1 MSAPM
6 SPSVGLPA
14 SPPGASAADWLV
26 LCKPRLNTMVVATT
40 LGGAWLGSG
49 GTAPPLLLVHAVL
62 GTALTACGASALN
75 MVLER
80 RTDALM
86 ERTRNR
92 PLPTGRLR
100 PAEAILFGTVLS
112 GTGLAWLA
120 LGTNLLATVLAAVTL
135 VTYLFVYTP
144 MKFRSASNTLVG
156 AVPGAVPP
164 MIGWAAVDHVHGL
177 DAGAWVLFGVLYLWQ
192 IPHFLSIAWLYRED
206 YRRAGLVMLPGIDD
220 DGAAAG
226 RHAVTYAVFLVPVSL
241 FAVVT
246 GLAGPWYAAGAVLLG
261 AGFIAASVRFAR
273 ERTDARARRLLH
285 ASLLYL
291 PLLFLCMGLDRVHRP

>member
-1 MSAPM
+1 VSAPRA
-6 SPSVGLPA
+6 G
-14 SPPGASAADWLV
+14 SADLALEHPRAAAGDWIV
-26 LCKPRLNTMVVATT
+26 LCKLRLNSMVVATT
-40 LGGAWLGSG
+40 FGGAWLGSG
-49 GTAPPLLLVHAVL
+49 GKAPVSLLVSAVA

-92 PLPTGRLR
+92 PIPAGRIQ
-100 PAEAILFGTVLS
+100 PAEAALFGAILS
-112 GTGLAWLA
+112 AGGLAWLA
-120 LGTNLLATVLAAVTL
+120 LGTNLLAASLAVLTL
-135 VTYLFVYTP
+135 ATYLLVYTP

-164 MIGWAAVDHVHGL
+164 MIGWAAAGNGL

-206 YRRAGLVMLPGIDD
+206 YRRAGLVMLPGLDR

-226 RHAVTYAVFLVPVSL
+226 RHAALYAAALGLVSL
-241 FAVVT
+241 FAPAA
-246 GLAGPWYAAGAVLLG
+246 GLAGGWYAAAAVLLG
-261 AGFIAASVRFAR
+261 SAFLAAAVSFAR
-273 ERTDARARRLLH
+273 SRTDGRARRLLH
-285 ASLLYL
+285 ASLAYL
-291 PLLFLCMGLDRVHRP
+291 PLLFLCMGLDRGR

>member
-1 MSAPM
+1 MA
-6 SPSVGLPA
+6 PSVRLDA

-26 LCKPRLNTMVVATT
+26 LCKPRLNSMVVATT

-49 GTAPPLLLVHAVL
+49 GRAEALLLVHAVA

-100 PAEAILFGTVLS
+100 PAEAVLFGTILS
-112 GTGLAWLA
+112 GAGLAWLA
-120 LGTNLLATVLAAVTL
+120 LGTNLLATALAAATL
-135 VTYLFVYTP
+135 VIYLFVYTP
-144 MKFRSASNTLVG
+144 LKFRSASNTLVG

-164 MIGWAAVDHVHGL
+164 MIGWAAAGNGL
-177 DAGAWVLFGVLYLWQ
+177 GAGAWVLFGVLYLWQ

-206 YRRAGLVMLPGIDD
+206 YRRAGLVMLPGIDG
-220 DGAAAG
+220 DGASAG
-226 RHAVTYAVFLVPVSL
+226 RHSVLYAVSLLPVSL
-241 FAVVT
+241 FAFVT
-246 GLAGPWYAAGAVLLG
+246 GLAGPRYAAGAAVLGL
-261 AGFIAASVRFAR
+261 AFIAVTVRFAR

-291 PLLFLCMGLDRVHRP
+291 PLLFLCMGLDRGPRP